1 MTSQQIYIQQTE
13 DENEKT
19 RNEHKTTKEEICQ
32 RPLGGLG
39 VNVTVFIEKKGE
51 LIFLSDTFYLGMV
64 IFPRC

>member
-1 MTSQQIYIQQTE
+1 M
-13 DENEKT
+13 T

-51 LIFLSDTFYLGMV
+51 LIFPSDTFYLGMV